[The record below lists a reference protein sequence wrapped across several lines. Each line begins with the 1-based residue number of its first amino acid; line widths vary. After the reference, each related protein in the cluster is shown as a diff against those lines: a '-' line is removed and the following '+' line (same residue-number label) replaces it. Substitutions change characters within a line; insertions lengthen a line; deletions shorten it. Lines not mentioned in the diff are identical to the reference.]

1 MSGYDS
7 FLHLVSKPAR
17 YISIEK
23 NSIVKDKDTLHT
35 SILLCFPEVYEI
47 GMAHQGMKILYHLL
61 NTTDGI
67 SCERCFAPWFDMEE
81 QLRKHKQELLSLE
94 SQTPLKEFDFVGFSL
109 QSELTFTNIINI
121 LDISNIPIFSKD
133 RGENDPIVLAGGP
146 VTSNP
151 EPCADFIDAFLIGDG
166 EEALI
171 ELADYNRRAKE
182 KGLSRERRLIGI
194 ANIEGFYVPKF
205 YQEQFSEDDN
215 KYIGTV
221 AISDE
226 VPKRVTRRFIEELKI
241 ENYTKTPLIP
251 QIATIQDRHVV
262 EVVRGCTQGCRF
274 CQAGYIYRPIREL
287 SIADITELT
296 KDGLD
301 ATGYSEVGLVSLS
314 TADYSDVTK
323 MVKDVSK
330 LTTPKQVAISL
341 PSLRADRMSVQL
353 ADSVKQIKQ
362 TGFTFA
368 PEAGSKRLRRV
379 INKNITNEELL
390 ASSEMVFARGW
401 NTIKLYFMVGLPTET
416 YEDLDET
423 VQLIKDIEMIAKRS
437 GGKRKINVSFGPFIP
452 KSHTPFQWDKYVG
465 VEEIQKRIFY
475 LKDRVSSRIVR
486 FKWADPEIAHF
497 EAIVSKGGRNIAQ
510 GLYNAFKKGLR
521 FEGWSEHFHYD
532 KMMEA
537 FIEAD
542 IDIIKGIEERA
553 LDDALPWDHIDSL
566 IKKKF
571 LTFERKKAF
580 RDNHV
585 TTTDCRFGDCH
596 YCGIPTPK
604 DDIKLK
610 AEKPNEEELKKR
622 QLEAE
627 LEKPIS
633 YQDDYSRL
641 NSYRYRLSYT
651 KKGQARFL
659 SHSDVIRLFQM
670 AIKACNFPLLYT
682 KGFNRKAVMQFG
694 PVLPLGIESKFEIM
708 DLWLVEEKKDT
719 YIETLNHY
727 LPAGVR
733 ISSFEFADDG
743 SNSLTSLFPYALYS
757 FSDKNLSEKVQLG
770 LKNLDESESYLVDH
784 RKKQID
790 LKKAICSIKKSGNRF
805 NLCVSIGAQDGQN
818 ANPIMV
824 MEKLFNISLEE
835 LPLIEMM
842 KESPLREAI
851 Y

>member
-1 MSGYDS
+1 MAGYDS

-23 NSIVKDKDTLHT
+23 NSIVKNKEDLHT

-61 NTTDGI
+61 NTTEGV

-81 QLRKHKQELLSLE
+81 KLREHKQELLSLE

-121 LDISNIPIFSKD
+121 LDLSNIPIWSKD
-133 RGENDPIVLAGGP
+133 RGEEDPIVLAGGP

-166 EEALI
+166 EEALK

-182 KGLSRERRLIGI
+182 AGLSRERRLVGI
-194 ANIEGFYVPKF
+194 ANIPGFYVPRF
-205 YQEQFSEDDN
+205 YQEQFCEDG
-215 KYIGTV
+215 KYIETI
-221 AISDE
+221 AIHDE
-226 VPKRVTRRFIEELKI
+226 VPTRVTRRFIEELSI
-241 ENYTKTPLIP
+241 NNYTRTPLIP

-287 SIADITELT
+287 DIESITELA
-296 KDGLD
+296 KDGLES
-301 ATGYSEVGLVSLS
+301 TGYGDVGLVSLS

-330 LTTPKQVAISL
+330 LTTPKQVSISL

-353 ADSVKQIKQ
+353 ADSVKQVKQ

-390 ASSEMVFARGW
+390 ASAEMAFSRGW
-401 NTIKLYFMVGLPTET
+401 NVIKLYFMVGLPTET

-423 VQLIKDIEMIAKRS
+423 VQLIQEMEMIAKRS

-452 KSHTPFQWDKYVG
+452 KSHTPFQWDNYVG

-475 LKDRVSSRIVR
+475 LKDRVSSRIVK

-497 EAIVSKGGRNIAQ
+497 EALVSKGGRNIAQ
-510 GLYNAFKKGLR
+510 GLYKAFEKGLR

-532 KMMEA
+532 QMMDAFVEA
-537 FIEAD
+537 G
-542 IDIIKGIEERA
+542 IDIEKGIEA
-553 LDDALPWDHIDSL
+553 KDIKDPLPWDHIDSL
-566 IKKKF
+566 IKKKY

-580 RDNHV
+580 REHKA

-596 YCGIPTPK
+596 YCGIPNPIEDT
-604 DDIKLK
+604 KLK
-610 AEKPNEEELKKR
+610 EAVPSEEELKKR
-622 QLEAE
+622 QLENE
-627 LEKPIS
+627 LEKS
-633 YQDDYSRL
+633 VVYQEDYSRV
-641 NSYRYRLSYT
+641 NSFRYRISYT

-670 AIKACNFPLLYT
+670 AIKACDFPLLYT
-682 KGFNRKAVMQFG
+682 KGFNKKPVLQFG
-694 PVLPLGIESKFEIM
+694 PVLPLGIESKHEIV
-708 DLWLVEEKKDT
+708 DLWLIEEKQDDF
-719 YIETLNHY
+719 IDRLNQY
-727 LPAGVR
+727 LPSGVVVLGFDL
-733 ISSFEFADDG
+733 SEDG
-743 SNSLTSLFPYALYS
+743 SNSLTSLFPFALYS
-757 FSDKNLSEKVQLG
+757 FSAKNVDQRFKDGIKTFNE
-770 LKNLDESESYLVDH
+770 NESYLVEH
-784 RKKQID
+784 RKKTID
-790 LKKAICSIKKSGNRF
+790 LKKAICSIKEEKDLVQ
-805 NLCVSIGAQDGQN
+805 LCVSIGAQDGQN

-824 MEKLFNISLEE
+824 MDKLFGVPLEE
-835 LPLIEMM
+835 LPLLTMT
-842 KESPLREAI
+842 KEQPLREGI